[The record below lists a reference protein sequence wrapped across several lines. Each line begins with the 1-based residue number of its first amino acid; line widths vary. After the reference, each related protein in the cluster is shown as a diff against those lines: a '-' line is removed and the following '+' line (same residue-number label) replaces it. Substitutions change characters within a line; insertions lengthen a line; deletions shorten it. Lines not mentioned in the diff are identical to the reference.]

1 MIRPQSVNVGS
12 QPVNDYEQIVGE
24 ETIKNLRKLA
34 KRIAGKRILYIN
46 ATNYGGGV
54 AEILRSTLPMMRDL
68 GVDAEWKVIFG
79 EEDFFD
85 VTKALHN
92 ALQGGKFKITEKQWE
107 SYLEVNKMNAKGL
120 EGEYDCIV
128 INDPQPAAM
137 IKYADSGARWIWRCH
152 IDTSEPNREAWKR
165 LEPYVSAYDAHVFSV
180 EDFVPS
186 ELSKQGTFII
196 PPAIDPLSP
205 KNIEVSWQMAGSV
218 LRWMGVDLSRPIV
231 CQVSRFDPW
240 KDPLG
245 VIDAYRLAKREMPEL
260 QLALVGSMAS
270 DDPEGWDL
278 YKQVLEY
285 AEEDGDIYLFSN
297 YTGVGNI
304 EVNAFQ
310 RLSHVVVQ
318 KSIREGFGLV
328 VSEALYKGTPVVAGD
343 VGGIPSQLRDGVDG
357 YLVSDSDEC
366 GQRILEIVQDNK
378 LARDM
383 GEAGRKNVKENF
395 LITRMLEDE
404 LEMLSS
410 VLRKKS

>member
-410 VLRKKS
+410 VLRKKA